1 MGKKIK
7 VIGVMSGTSLD
18 GIDIAYC
25 EFSLTNQLWKYNI
38 VYGSTFSYSEEW
50 VKKLKTVSEGSAA
63 DFVRIDIELGK
74 LIGNNV
80 KMFIKNYGIEPELV
94 ASHGHTV
101 FHEPNKGITTQIGN
115 GASIAAIT
123 QMPVVCD
130 FRSLDVALEGQG
142 APLVPFGDEV
152 LFGNYGALLNLG
164 GFANV
169 SFKDNGER
177 IAFDI
182 CAANIILNEFAQ
194 QKGFLYDLNG
204 NLAREGKLSKELL
217 DKLNSLKFYKQ
228 KPPKSLGKEWVAS
241 QIMPIISSFE
251 LSIEDVLH
259 TYCEHIAMQIGKA
272 LSSRIKGEVL
282 VTGGGAFNTYLMER
296 IRNNA
301 HEFHVPNDA
310 LVEYKE
316 AMIFAFL
323 GLLRF
328 RNEIN
333 CLSSVTGAT
342 FNTSG
347 GAIYNGKVNKVD
359 LLSYS

>member
-1 MGKKIK
+1 
-7 VIGVMSGTSLD
+7 MSGTSLD

-169 SFKDNGER
+169 S
-177 IAFDI
+177 
-182 CAANIILNEFAQ
+182 
-194 QKGFLYDLNG
+194 
-204 NLAREGKLSKELL
+204 
-217 DKLNSLKFYKQ
+217 LK
-228 KPPKSLGKEWVAS
+228 V
-241 QIMPIISSFE
+241 
-251 LSIEDVLH
+251 
-259 TYCEHIAMQIGKA
+259 
-272 LSSRIKGEVL
+272 
-282 VTGGGAFNTYLMER
+282 
-296 IRNNA
+296 
-301 HEFHVPNDA
+301 
-310 LVEYKE
+310 
-316 AMIFAFL
+316 
-323 GLLRF
+323 
-328 RNEIN
+328 
-333 CLSSVTGAT
+333 
-342 FNTSG
+342 
-347 GAIYNGKVNKVD
+347 
-359 LLSYS
+359 